1 MDQDQR
7 SSFTLY
13 GALLLD
19 LIWRMRNKVAHEGQL
34 ITIEE
39 LYRGLNKV
47 FLEHGS
53 VAKGKQSTENSRQGC
68 RWYKP
73 DPEYIKINSDAAI
86 AHNNFVLAIVAK
98 DRRGNVV
105 FAHSKKAHTNIPF
118 QALWVAGQCNLQNL
132 IIESDSKICIEAVS
146 KNGSDILRRI
156 STIIK
161 DFMDLA
167 SHIPSINYC

>member
-98 DRRGNVV
+98 DWRGNVV

-118 QALWVAGQCNLQNL
+118 QADGHYGW
-132 IIESDSKICIEAVS
+132 
-146 KNGSDILRRI
+146 
-156 STIIK
+156 
-161 DFMDLA
+161 LA
-167 SHIPSINYC
+167 SAIYKTWS